1 MNIEQE
7 TVTEFFVGSGG
18 ADAAGN
24 PIIETGYIRKAYKN
38 VRVRAATANTLVI
51 YVGPTGVTTST
62 GYPLPAGEE
71 LSIPIEDPS
80 MICVAATPAADQ
92 QQTITLA
99 GDIPGDTFTL
109 TFRGATTT
117 PIATNANAAAV
128 QSALVALSTI
138 GTGNCTVTDTGGVD
152 PYTATFVGTLAKQ
165 DVDLMTAVGSGVNEK
180 QTVAIDDATSSGTFT
195 LTYSGQTTA
204 PIAFDA
210 TATAVATA
218 LKALSNIGDAD
229 VAVTG
234 GPGPTADW
242 VVEFTGALALTDVAA
257 MTGTGTSLVG
267 GSTTVTITETQ
278 KGDATCT
285 VTIAKVADIT
295 SASKYSWIA
304 V

>member
-1 MNIEQE
+1 MNITQE
-7 TVTEFFVGSGG
+7 SVTDFVVGSGG
-18 ADAAGN
+18 ASAAGDA
-24 PIIETGYIRKAYKN
+24 IIAPGYIRKAYKG

-51 YVGPTGVTTST
+51 YVGPAGVTTST

-80 MICVAATPAADQ
+80 KVCVAATPAANQ

-109 TFRGATTT
+109 TFRGETTT

-138 GTGNCTVTDTGGVD
+138 GTGNCTVADTGGAD
-152 PYTATFVGTLAKQ
+152 PYTATFVGALAKH
-165 DVDLMTAVGSGVNEK
+165 DVDVMTGIGSGVNEK

-195 LTYSGQTTA
+195 LTYSGQTTT

-218 LKALSNIGDAD
+218 LKALSNIAD
-229 VAVTG
+229 DEVVVTG
-234 GPGPTADW
+234 GPGPAVDW
-242 VVEFTGALALTDVAA
+242 VVEFTGAKALTDIAA
-257 MTGTGTSLVG
+257 MSGTGTSLVG
-267 GSTTVTITETQ
+267 GSTDVTITETQ

-285 VTIAKVADIT
+285 VTVAKVADIT
-295 SASKYSWIA
+295 AASKFSWIA